1 MTANRKGLKN
11 QLKSLLWRKGTS
23 SGAAAPGQDSP
34 ATPGTPLSSG
44 GGGSDSGD
52 AAIGAPLPASYAA
65 GSVERAMRQLGDLAA
80 LLGDYDTTVSTLRL
94 LSSDTKAD
102 RAFKAHA
109 GVQEALGVAA
119 VLSGAPP
126 SDAVASFKEA
136 FYRYSQVWSRG
147 VGGGRGGRLSGLK
160 C

>member
-23 SGAAAPGQDSP
+23 SSSSGAAVLGQESP
-34 ATPGTPLSSG
+34 ATPGTPLSSA
-44 GGGSDSGD
+44 GGSDSGD
-52 AAIGAPLPASYAA
+52 AAIGTPLTASYAA
-65 GSVERAMRQLGDLAA
+65 GSVERAMRQLGDLAL
-80 LLGDYDTTVSTLRL
+80 LLGDYDTAVSTLRL
-94 LSSDTKAD
+94 LSGDTKAD

-136 FYRYSQVWSRG
+136 FYRYSQVCG
-147 VGGGRGGRLSGLK
+147 GGGGGR
-160 C
+160 